1 MTVDGTGPLTTAS
14 GALAADGQDSGQAGA
29 GGPALVEEQVLLKQL
44 LPNQL
49 LLEQIAPFKREC
61 AVRGRAAGAG
71 VGSLPRQ
78 RSFWRRAGRPAGPAR
93 GICARRPPPRR
104 VPVLRCRR

>member
-29 GGPALVEEQVLLKQL
+29 GGPVLVEEQVLLKQL
-44 LPNQL
+44 LPK
-49 LLEQIAPFKREC
+49 QIAPFKREC

-71 VGSLPRQ
+71 AGSLPRQ
-78 RSFWRRAGRPAGPAR
+78 RSSWRRAGRPAGPVR